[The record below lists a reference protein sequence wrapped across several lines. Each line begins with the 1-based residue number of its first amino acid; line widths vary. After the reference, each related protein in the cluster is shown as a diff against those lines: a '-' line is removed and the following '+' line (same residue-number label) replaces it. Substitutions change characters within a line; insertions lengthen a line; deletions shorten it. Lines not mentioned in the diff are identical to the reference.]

1 MQDKREEILKQ
12 ECDKID
18 ETIFPVYDK
27 SEYGL
32 SPIFNA
38 MDEYAKYI
46 SLEFIRY
53 ALKKMQGHSV
63 DAAENVEIK
72 YKGEWITPEQLFE
85 NFL

>member
-1 MQDKREEILKQ
+1 MQDKREEILNQ
-12 ECDKID
+12 YNIRVD
-18 ETIFPVYDK
+18 EYDTCYEV
-27 SEYGL
+27 SEVK
-32 SPIFNA
+32 NA

-72 YKGEWITPEQLFE
+72 YKDEWITPEQLFE